1 MVPGYSLRTEIYPP
15 APGCIKVPH
24 LPQVL
29 SVRVENV
36 DNTSFVSQPTEG
48 PEGGLE
54 EWLLSVVVNPSP
66 LQ

>member
-1 MVPGYSLRTEIYPP
+1 MVTGYSLRTEIYPP
-15 APGCIKVPH
+15 ASECIKVPH

-54 EWLLSVVVNPSP
+54 EW
-66 LQ
+66 